1 MFGVM
6 VIVYLASESSKFWEN
21 SLRTESNQGKEQAQ
35 KQFLTL
41 GKQPKSR
48 PFATVKGLRANTT
61 VVPHQSVNPRLEKI
75 LEKVLVKQEVL
86 VCHANTNV
94 KEMLE
99 VWFTNINR
107 VGITNYLVAALDD
120 ETA

>member
-1 MFGVM
+1 M